1 MRDLGTVTI
10 SIDSKDVVITW
21 APWPLLPCSVLYVC
35 SLFSLFPLFSQ
46 TLLTVLDLIHIA
58 TLKMSIFDGARGH
71 ESRGEVRLLG
81 GMCVWR
87 WEESDSSL
95 CSAANLCFSPVALVC
110 AIPSLLLWLWC
121 GIGDKALSCKLFST
135 SHTVKAQLQLLKCVS
150 FAMGSYFY

>member
-58 TLKMSIFDGARGH
+58 TLKMSFFDGARGH

-81 GMCVWR
+81 GMCGGGR
-87 WEESDSSL
+87 SL
-95 CSAANLCFSPVALVC
+95 
-110 AIPSLLLWLWC
+110 
-121 GIGDKALSCKLFST
+121 
-135 SHTVKAQLQLLKCVS
+135 TVPFAQLQSCAFHLWP
-150 FAMGSYFY
+150 